1 MPKFYVI
8 MKYTFSNMDDLK
20 RSKKA
25 KSAVGNFNYSYAEGD
40 GSQGTEGNPTNHFPS
55 ARIKMH
61 DLQSKEIN
69 PLVWYHIE
77 STNY

>member
-1 MPKFYVI
+1 MAKFYVI
-8 MKYTFSNMDDLK
+8 MKYTFGNIDDRD

-25 KSAVGNFNYSYAEGD
+25 KSAVGNFSYGYAEGD

-61 DLQSKEIN
+61 SYELFKQQK
-69 PLVWYHIE
+69 H
-77 STNY
+77 

>member
-8 MKYTFSNMDDLK
+8 LKYTFYNAEDLK
-20 RSKKA
+20 KSKKA
-25 KSAVGNFNYSYAEGD
+25 KTALGKYAFSYAEGD
-40 GSQGTEGNPTNHFPS
+40 GSHGTCGNPTNHFPS

-61 DLQSKEIN
+61 ELQNSQTD